1 MNGHGGSGV
10 GVRLAVELAS
20 YLSPKASSARCSS
33 CFVTDQG
40 SGSAKLSLNLVA
52 ILVKVG

>member
-1 MNGHGGSGV
+1 MDMVDRV